1 MKIEKIKIKNFRS
14 LKNFCI
20 DLEDELSLIV
30 GKNNTGK
37 TSVIEILNKF
47 LNKNSIESE
56 DFNIEYIKELE
67 NNLLDE
73 EYEFKNQGIQ
83 LKIFIKYN
91 ETDNLSN
98 ISKFL
103 TTLDINN
110 NYIILDFEYIL
121 NEENFSKI
129 KSEFIKLIN
138 ENSNKDFEYFFKHN
152 YKKYF
157 KIIKRSLEYDM
168 EKEEENEEIYI
179 AIENDKEINNLIN
192 MRYISAK
199 RAVDN
204 KETNNTLSVQSAS
217 YYEKIKDKPEMEQVI
232 AKFRTELEETD
243 KKFDE
248 EYESIFEN
256 VLKKVKEFGGVKKDD
271 LNIKI
276 KSLLQQ
282 SKRIIM
288 D

>member
-1 MKIEKIKIKNFRS
+1 MKIKKIKISNFRS

-129 KSEFIKLIN
+129 KNEFIKFIN

-168 EKEEENEEIYI
+168 EK
-179 AIENDKEINNLIN
+179 
-192 MRYISAK
+192 
-199 RAVDN
+199 
-204 KETNNTLSVQSAS
+204 
-217 YYEKIKDKPEMEQVI
+217 
-232 AKFRTELEETD
+232 
-243 KKFDE
+243 
-248 EYESIFEN
+248 
-256 VLKKVKEFGGVKKDD
+256 
-271 LNIKI
+271 
-276 KSLLQQ
+276 
-282 SKRIIM
+282 
-288 D
+288 

>member
-73 EYEFKNQGIQ
+73 EYKFKNQGIQ

-98 ISKFL
+98 ISK
-103 TTLDINN
+103 
-110 NYIILDFEYIL
+110 
-121 NEENFSKI
+121 
-129 KSEFIKLIN
+129 
-138 ENSNKDFEYFFKHN
+138 
-152 YKKYF
+152 
-157 KIIKRSLEYDM
+157 SL
-168 EKEEENEEIYI
+168 KFTIF
-179 AIENDKEINNLIN
+179 
-192 MRYISAK
+192 
-199 RAVDN
+199 AV
-204 KETNNTLSVQSAS
+204 T
-217 YYEKIKDKPEMEQVI
+217 
-232 AKFRTELEETD
+232 
-243 KKFDE
+243 
-248 EYESIFEN
+248 
-256 VLKKVKEFGGVKKDD
+256 
-271 LNIKI
+271 
-276 KSLLQQ
+276 
-282 SKRIIM
+282 
-288 D
+288 

>member
-121 NEENFSKI
+121 NT
-129 KSEFIKLIN
+129 
-138 ENSNKDFEYFFKHN
+138 
-152 YKKYF
+152 
-157 KIIKRSLEYDM
+157 IIK
-168 EKEEENEEIYI
+168 NI
-179 AIENDKEINNLIN
+179 
-192 MRYISAK
+192 
-199 RAVDN
+199 
-204 KETNNTLSVQSAS
+204 
-217 YYEKIKDKPEMEQVI
+217 
-232 AKFRTELEETD
+232 
-243 KKFDE
+243 
-248 EYESIFEN
+248 
-256 VLKKVKEFGGVKKDD
+256 LK
-271 LNIKI
+271 
-276 KSLLQQ
+276 
-282 SKRIIM
+282 
-288 D
+288 

>member
-129 KSEFIKLIN
+129 KNEFIKFIN
-138 ENSNKDFEYFFKHN
+138 ENSNKDFE
-152 YKKYF
+152 
-157 KIIKRSLEYDM
+157 
-168 EKEEENEEIYI
+168 
-179 AIENDKEINNLIN
+179 
-192 MRYISAK
+192 
-199 RAVDN
+199 
-204 KETNNTLSVQSAS
+204 
-217 YYEKIKDKPEMEQVI
+217 
-232 AKFRTELEETD
+232 
-243 KKFDE
+243 
-248 EYESIFEN
+248 
-256 VLKKVKEFGGVKKDD
+256 
-271 LNIKI
+271 
-276 KSLLQQ
+276 
-282 SKRIIM
+282 
-288 D
+288 